1 MMSEDINLPA
11 VKSIPPDYIDIELIE
26 LESGHVLS
34 LKQTQAVVLYVV
46 EGWAV
51 QDIADAVGYTAA
63 STVYQ
68 VLNRSTG
75 REAILLATRRYL
87 TDAAVLGLRTM
98 VKLAQ
103 SAKSENVRQMA
114 AADLMDRA
122 GLREANGGSGGGQQ
136 IQVNIDLS
144 GKG

>member
-1 MMSEDINLPA
+1 MDEDIHLPA

-51 QDIADAVGYTAA
+51 QEIADAVGYTAA

-98 VKLAQ
+98 VKLAK

-122 GLREANGGSGGGQQ
+122 GLRETNGSSGGGQQ

-144 GKG
+144 GS

>member
-1 MMSEDINLPA
+1 MDEDIHLPT

-51 QDIADAVGYTAA
+51 QEIADAVGYTAA

-98 VKLAQ
+98 VKLAK

-122 GLREANGGSGGGQQ
+122 GLRETNGSSGGGQQ

-144 GKG
+144 GS

>member
-1 MMSEDINLPA
+1 MDESSHLPT
-11 VKSIPPDYIDIELIE
+11 VSSVPPDYQDIDLIE

-34 LKQTQAVVLYVV
+34 LKQSQAVALYVA

-51 QDIADAVGYTAA
+51 PDIADSVGYAAA
-63 STVYQ
+63 STLYAFF
-68 VLNRSTG
+68 NRATG

-87 TDAAVLGLRTM
+87 TEASVIGLRTM
-98 VKLAQ
+98 VKLAK

-122 GLREANGGSGGGQQ
+122 GLRDTNGSSGGGQQ

-144 GKG
+144 GNA